1 MRVNFT
7 DSKNQTTLKLSVCK
21 NNGFSWHFQ
30 TAQFNDS
37 MFHLTFKKSSVS
49 KKLIGKSSWFQELAN
64 TSCMRTQL
72 QQSKT
77 LFKTKKKKQARDGWR
92 NQLLLLWTGLPLSLG
107 PARKLFVNLLLWKV
121 CTVISGSSKPGTH
134 EQGSLFWNRGSST
147 SCATCAHYLTS
158 LAVSSSLQ
166 IQPC

>member
-77 LFKTKKKKQARDGWR
+77 LFKKKSKPEMGGET
-92 NQLLLLWTGLPLSLG
+92 NYYFSGLDCHLVPS

-121 CTVISGSSKPGTH
+121 CTVISGSRKPGTH

-147 SCATCAHYLTS
+147 RGVTCAHYLTS
-158 LAVSSSLQ
+158 LVVSSFLQ